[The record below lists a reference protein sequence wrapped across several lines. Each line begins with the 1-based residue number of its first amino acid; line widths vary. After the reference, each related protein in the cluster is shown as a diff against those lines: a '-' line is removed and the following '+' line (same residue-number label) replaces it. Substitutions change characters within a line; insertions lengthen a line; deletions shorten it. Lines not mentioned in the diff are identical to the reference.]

1 MLYSLIALMRLVRFK
16 WLIRSGGGTE
26 HTQTHPKR
34 ANTDHT
40 TPAMINPVFTPPWE
54 INACLK
60 PNKIPVSPELIFNAR
75 LCRERRVGQRVPL
88 VWSHQMTK
96 AVPTEPKP
104 VKGERMAAQNRAGS
118 SY

>member
-1 MLYSLIALMRLVRFK
+1 MLYSLIALMRLVK

-60 PNKIPVSPELIFNAR
+60 PNKIPVSPELISNAR
-75 LCRERRVGQRVPL
+75 VQSWATRTVRV
-88 VWSHQMTK
+88 
-96 AVPTEPKP
+96 EPP
-104 VKGERMAAQNRAGS
+104 DDES
-118 SY
+118 STN